1 MTNPFFIYLLESSIC
16 LAAFCLFFR
25 LLLRQEPLLRMNRF
39 FILAA
44 VMLSLGI
51 PLIDIPLQEKTV
63 FITPILYLPEITASA
78 HTDTYRFQAEEYAL
92 YVYAVLCI
100 ILLSRLLWQTGNLLY
115 FARTSRISKTAT
127 HHLVL
132 TEGKLPTFSF
142 FRLLFWD
149 NSQTFTNEQKLQV
162 LGHEMAHI
170 RQWHSLDIMLMELIK
185 IVFWFHPAVYLFK
198 KDLQQTHEYLADAA
212 VVQQH
217 GPDSYI
223 QLIIAQV
230 FQSSGL
236 TLINPFSQ
244 FKTKNRIMMLQKMNH
259 AKPAFWKMA
268 LSLPLIA
275 LLVLIYACDTT
286 NPEELLNSTASS
298 QIKEVVEEMPAPVSG
313 LLQDISQKITY
324 PEKARKEHIEG
335 IVFVQFVVKK
345 DGSVDQA
352 KVINGIGYGCDE
364 EAVKAVRNSKW
375 NPGKE
380 QGKPVDVRL
389 VLPVAFALSD
399 QKRVDLLNRSIA
411 RPAIEGQNQQTD
423 ENQLPPPPPPRIV
436 YPVAEVQPQPTG
448 GMSALMRY
456 LNENIHYPEEASKK
470 GIEGKVVVEFVVN
483 TDGSI
488 DEVEVRKGISKECD
502 EEAVRVVK
510 AMSAWKPGV
519 DKGEP
524 VNVRMALPINF
535 KLD

>member
-275 LLVLIYACDTT
+275 LLVFIYACDKETGEFSPSAKAGTSTT
-286 NPEELLNSTASS
+286 SYQQIVNKYKQKYPDLSIAVGTITVDKEAGSPKVKLVVGNVGNHSDRRLIEQELNQAISKLT
-298 QIKEVVEEMPAPVSG
+298 
-313 LLQDISQKITY
+313 LQDL
-324 PEKARKEHIEG
+324 
-335 IVFVQFVVKK
+335 
-345 DGSVDQA
+345 
-352 KVINGIGYGCDE
+352 
-364 EAVKAVRNSKW
+364 
-375 NPGKE
+375 E
-380 QGKPVDVRL
+380 Q
-389 VLPVAFALSD
+389 
-399 QKRVDLLNRSIA
+399 LNLI
-411 RPAIEGQNQQTD
+411 
-423 ENQLPPPPPPRIV
+423 LPPPPPPIEESV
-436 YPVAEVQPQPTG
+436 YQVVEVQPSPIG
-448 GMSALMRY
+448 GIAALIQK
-456 LNENIHYPEEASKK
+456 LNENIRYPEEAISK
-470 GIEGKVVVEFVVN
+470 GIEGKVFLQFVVFK
-483 TDGSI
+483 DGHI
-488 DEVEVRKGISKECD
+488 GDIKVLKGLGHGCD
-502 EEAVRVVK
+502 EEAVRVLK
-510 AMSAWKPGV
+510 EMPAWKPGTQ
-519 DKGEP
+519 KGER
-524 VNVRMALPINF
+524 VNVRMSLPINF